1 MAELMSPQIL
11 LLLLMCSLQLEFPAV
26 EAAGFPNTTLARHN
40 CTPTCGTVTI
50 PFPFGIGPGCF
61 LDDWYEISCE
71 VNNTVPR
78 LKKLDLQVLNISLNE
93 QKFFN
98 TDSVITVDYPIIHS
112 KSSCKRNDTRDPVS
126 LQGSPFTF
134 SSSSNKFLAVG
145 CNSVAIME
153 TDANSSFVGCK
164 THCAGANYT
173 GMVSACDG
181 FGCCQSMIPS
191 DLQGFHVDL
200 RPENSTILASSGDQD
215 CQYGFLAS
223 NDWFQPNKT
232 DVYALRDGDYGP
244 VVLNWGIL
252 DSSLPK
258 SLGLQ
263 LDWTVL
269 SGDEPA
275 ECRTTSY
282 VNKSTAPLIRCSCND
297 GFIGNPYLRDGC
309 LDVNECEL
317 PEWQLPDWQTSCYP
331 QKCVNIPGN
340 YECSNGKRTVTSL
353 IIGLSS
359 SSGSLVLIFLAWW
372 MYKLIKKRSEAKLK
386 EKFFKRN
393 GGMILQQQLTSPD
406 GNVEKSK
413 LFNSKELEKATDYF
427 NKDRILGKGG
437 QGTVYKGMLTDGRI
451 VAVKKSISID
461 EKNIEPFINEVVI
474 LSQINHRNIVKLLG
488 CCLESEFPLLVY
500 EFIPNGTLYEY
511 LHDPEFPVS
520 WEARLRIATEVASG
534 LFYLH
539 SSASIPIYHR
549 DIKSSNILLDEKHR
563 AKIADFGTSRSGSLD
578 QTHVT
583 TVVQGTFGYLDP
595 EYFRSGQ
602 FTEKSDVYSFGIV
615 LVELLTGQKPT
626 ASLLGENC
634 IGLASSFVTAMEED
648 RLFEIL
654 DPPVRR
660 EGGEAEIIVVANLA
674 KRCLNLKGRKRPSMK
689 DIVIELEAIRNRSQ
703 PVSSLAQHQEKA
715 NHANPDE
722 LEGDDALS
730 ISRGSE
736 ADVEQSDYFGRS
748 SDISKF
754 SSYDELRSEL
764 AHSHVWS
771 LLMMCGTSRFCHQ
784 PEYYRW
790 ARKASLASP
799 PPQEEALC

>member
-1 MAELMSPQIL
+1 MAELTSLQIL
-11 LLLLMCSLQLEFPAV
+11 LLLLMCSSQLESPAV
-26 EAAGFPNTTLARHN
+26 EAAGFPNTTLAKHK
-40 CTPTCGTVTI
+40 CTPSCGTVPI

-61 LDDWYEISCE
+61 LDEWYEISCE
-71 VNNTVPR
+71 VNKTVPR

-93 QKFFN
+93 QIFFR
-98 TDSVITVDYPIIHS
+98 TDSVITINYPIIHS

-134 SSSSNKFLAVG
+134 SSSSNTFIAVG
-145 CNSVAIME
+145 CNNVAIME

-164 THCAGANYT
+164 TRCTGANYT
-173 GMVSACDG
+173 SMVSACDG

-191 DLQGFHVDL
+191 DLQGFRVDL
-200 RPENSTILASSGDQD
+200 RRENSTFLKSSGDQD

-232 DVYALRDGDYGP
+232 DLYALRDGDYAP

-252 DSSLPK
+252 DASLPK
-258 SLGLQ
+258 SLRLQ

-269 SGDEPA
+269 TSDEPA

-282 VNKSTAPLIRCSCND
+282 VNKSTTPLIRCSCND
-297 GFIGNPYLRDGC
+297 GYIGNPYLRDGC

-317 PEWQLPDWQTSCYP
+317 PEWQLLDWRRSCYP

-340 YECSNGKRTVTSL
+340 YKCSNGKRTVTSL

-372 MYKLIKKRSEAKLK
+372 MYKLIKKRREAKLK

-413 LFNSKELEKATDYF
+413 LFNSKELEKATDHF

-461 EKNIEPFINEVVI
+461 EKNVEPFINEVVI

-488 CCLESEFPLLVY
+488 CCLESEVPLLVY
-500 EFIPNGTLYEY
+500 EFIPNGTLYGY

-520 WEARLRIATEVASG
+520 WEARLQIATEVASA

-563 AKIADFGTSRSGSLD
+563 AKIADFGTSRSGALD

-583 TVVQGTFGYLDP
+583 TLVQGTFGYLDP

-602 FTEKSDVYSFGIV
+602 FSDKSDVYSYGIV

-626 ASLLGENC
+626 SSLVAENW
-634 IGLASSFVTAMEED
+634 IGLASSFIISMEED
-648 RLFEIL
+648 CLFDIL
-654 DPPVRR
+654 DPQVRK
-660 EGGEAEIIVVANLA
+660 EGGEEEIIVVANLA
-674 KRCLNLKGRKRPSMK
+674 KRCLKLKGRKRPTMK
-689 DIVIELEAIRNRSQ
+689 DIVIELEGIRNRSQ
-703 PVSSLAQHQEKA
+703 PATGLAEHQGKA
-715 NHANPDE
+715 DCDASEE
-722 LEGDDALS
+722 LGADVALS

-736 ADVEQSDYFGRS
+736 ADVGSVQLSDGHPLLT
-748 SDISKF
+748 SDT
-754 SSYDELRSEL
+754 
-764 AHSHVWS
+764 W
-771 LLMMCGTSRFCHQ
+771 
-784 PEYYRW
+784 
-790 ARKASLASP
+790 
-799 PPQEEALC
+799 